1 MRFFLKKNGALPPPP
16 GQLTTPMKLMVA
28 IGPPHGMAVFNI
40 YIYILSNNFATDN
53 ISNLMLE

>member
-1 MRFFLKKNGALPPPP
+1 MRFFLKKNGALPPLP

-40 YIYILSNNFATDN
+40 YIYCQTILLQT
-53 ISNLMLE
+53 ISLI